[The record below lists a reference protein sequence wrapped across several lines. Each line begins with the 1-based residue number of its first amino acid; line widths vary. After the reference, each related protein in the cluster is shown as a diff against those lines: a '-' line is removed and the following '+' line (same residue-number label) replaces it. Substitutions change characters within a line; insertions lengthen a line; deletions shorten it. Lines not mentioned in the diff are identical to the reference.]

1 MEENKPVMECI
12 TLVDSNDKEY
22 EFVVAQSAFCWGKS
36 YLALA
41 AANEKE

>member
-22 EFVVAQSAFCWGKS
+22 EFVVLNRLSVGGVGHS
-36 YLALA
+36 RPPIVD
-41 AANEKE
+41 